1 MEIASPACLVI
12 AAPKKSSCGFLDGV
26 PMWL

>member
-1 MEIASPACLVI
+1 MEIALPACPVV

-26 PMWL
+26 SMWL

>member
-1 MEIASPACLVI
+1 MEIALPQPLATV
-12 AAPKKSSCGFLDGV
+12 APKKSSCGFLDDM